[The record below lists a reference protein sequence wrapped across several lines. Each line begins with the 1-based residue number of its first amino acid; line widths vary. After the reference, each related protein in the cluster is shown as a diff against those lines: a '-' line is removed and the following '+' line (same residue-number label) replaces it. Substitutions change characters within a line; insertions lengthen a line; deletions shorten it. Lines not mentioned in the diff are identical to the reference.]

1 MEINERN
8 QSNRPIW
15 LLTVAMLS
23 SIYILSTVSWGRYV
37 FLGIAVLILLLHAA
51 RNGGKIQLSVEPFFL
66 FCLAFALFCLFTALW
81 AWVPSA
87 AVEKFL
93 TLIQITG
100 CYSCL
105 FLYYKT
111 ERSVDALLRA
121 VMWSGYI
128 VSIYAIFYYGL
139 DTLIRSTANDN
150 LRISNTF
157 NNINT
162 IGMLVAYACVIQ
174 VYLLINSGFS
184 LSSLFMLPALVALAG
199 TQSRKALILLLLGV
213 FLLVMI
219 RNFHNK
225 RFLRAVLHGVLI
237 LVAFAALIFL
247 LLQTGLFQGL
257 LERMESL
264 LRSYLGVGK
273 LDIRTVMRRVGWA
286 QFVKTPFLGIGI
298 GSSGRLLAQAIRL
311 NTYLHC
317 NYVELLA
324 CGGIVGFLLYYSI
337 YAYLFTNI
345 VIRGDRSDPET
356 LICTVLL
363 LLNLVMDYGAVSYSG
378 KTQYFFFMIY
388 FLHVKHLKAAR
399 RQEGVAV

>member
-1 MEINERN
+1 M
-8 QSNRPIW
+8 
-15 LLTVAMLS
+15 
-23 SIYILSTVSWGRYV
+23 
-37 FLGIAVLILLLHAA
+37 
-51 RNGGKIQLSVEPFFL
+51 
-66 FCLAFALFCLFTALW
+66 
-81 AWVPSA
+81 
-87 AVEKFL
+87 
-93 TLIQITG
+93 
-100 CYSCL
+100 
-105 FLYYKT
+105 
-111 ERSVDALLRA
+111 DALLRA

-219 RNFHNK
+219 RNFRNK

-311 NTYLHC
+311 NTDLHC

-324 CGGIVGFLLYYSI
+324 CGGIVGFLLYDSI